1 MSGMKALYEKVAGN
15 SVLQARFGQILIQ
28 SEQAGKEATEEKLAA
43 FAKEQGFDLSLSEM
57 TEFFQS
63 LSNKEQG
70 ELSDLELD
78 LVAGGKS
85 LGGMVNIAQSV
96 LTVGFGCI
104 AQSALVLMSEPKA
117 TCNEFYQ

>member
-1 MSGMKALYEKVAGN
+1 MSGMIALYEKVAGN
-15 SVLQARFGQILIQ
+15 SVLQAKFSQILAQ
-28 SEQAGKEATEEKLAA
+28 SEQDGKELTEDKLVA

-57 TEFFQS
+57 SEFFQS
-63 LSNKEQG
+63 LSHTEQG

-85 LGGMVNIAQSV
+85 MGGIVNIANSV

-104 AQSALVLMSEPKA
+104 VQSALVLISDSRA